1 MNKSEKSVEEL
12 IKYEISLLEKRS
24 GKSWIKAD
32 EKEIAIP
39 YTIETLE
46 KLLTTL
52 KWYSHLYTKILDK

>member
-1 MNKSEKSVEEL
+1 MEKSVEEL

-24 GKSWIKAD
+24 SKNWVKAD